1 MKANQ
6 DVVQTDD
13 KIPGGAPSSPRQDAG
28 VLPEQTPGFKRAAV
42 KSRLV

>member
-6 DVVQTDD
+6 DVIQTSNTL
-13 KIPGGAPSSPRQDAG
+13 PGGAPDPRQDRG